1 MAKVLIAM
9 SGGVD
14 SSVAAYLMKEKGFT
28 CIGATMRLLD
38 GHDKNIAD
46 AKAICDRLNI
56 PFYAFDMR
64 EEFKAEVIGDFVET
78 FEKGETP
85 NPCVLC
91 NKRFKFGALL
101 KKADELGCDY
111 IVTGHYAKITRDENG
126 FYLEKAENKAKDQS
140 YFLYSLSPW
149 VLPRVMFP
157 LADYS
162 KDEIRKIAEN
172 LGFETAAKKDS
183 QDICFVPNGD
193 YAKVI
198 CDVTGKTYKNGDFV
212 DLSGKKL
219 GKHRGIIHYTVGQ
232 RKGLGVAFGKPMY
245 VHSKN
250 AVTNE
255 VALCDDAEL
264 FTDTLTAR
272 NVNWLCIPSG
282 SMFYCKARIRYRHEE
297 QPATVTITNEGVTVK
312 FETPQRAVTPGQSVV
327 FYEGDR
333 VLGGGIIN

>member
-1 MAKVLIAM
+1 MAKVLVAM

-14 SSVAAYLMKEKGFT
+14 SSVAAYLMKEKGFE

-46 AKAICDRLNI
+46 AKAICDKLSI

-64 EEFKAEVIGDFVET
+64 EEFKAEVIGDFVDT

-101 KKADELGCDY
+101 KKADELGCEY
-111 IVTGHYAKITRDENG
+111 IATGHYAKIVEDEQG

-140 YFLYSLSPW
+140 YFLYSLAPD

-162 KDEIRKIAEN
+162 KDEIRRIAEG

-193 YAKVI
+193 YASVI
-198 CDVTGKTYKNGDFV
+198 MEVTGKTYKSGNFV
-212 DLSGKKL
+212 DLSGKIL
-219 GKHRGIIHYTVGQ
+219 GKHKGIIHYTVGQ

-250 AVTNE
+250 AQTGE
-255 VALCDDAEL
+255 VALSDDADL

-272 NVNWLCIPSG
+272 NVNWLCLPTS
-282 SMFYCKARIRYRHEE
+282 STFDCKARIRYRHEE
-297 QPATVTITNEGVTVK
+297 QPATVTITADGVTVN
-312 FETPQRAVTPGQSVV
+312 FSTPQRAVTPGQSVV
-327 FYEGDR
+327 FYVGDR

>member
-14 SSVAAYLMKEKGFT
+14 SSVAAYLMKEKGMT
-28 CIGATMRLLD
+28 CVGATMQLLD

-46 AKAICDRLNI
+46 AKAICDKLCI

-64 EEFKAEVIGDFVET
+64 EEFKAEVIGDFVDT

-101 KKADELGCDY
+101 EKADELGCDY
-111 IVTGHYAKITRDENG
+111 IVTGHYAKITSDENG

-140 YFLYSLSPW
+140 YFLYSVSPDVLS
-149 VLPRVMFP
+149 RVMFP

-162 KDEIRKIAEN
+162 KDEIRQIAED
-172 LGFETAAKKDS
+172 LGFETAQKKDS

-198 CDVTGKTYKNGDFV
+198 CDITGKTYKSGNFV
-212 DLSGKKL
+212 DLNGKKL
-219 GKHRGIIHYTVGQ
+219 GTHRGIIHYTVGQ

-245 VHSKN
+245 VHSKRIE
-250 AVTNE
+250 TNE

-272 NVNWLCIPSG
+272 NVNWLCLPKG
-282 SMFYCKARIRYRHEE
+282 STFDCKARIRYRHEE
-297 QPATVTITNEGVTVK
+297 QPATVTITNEGVIVK